1 MRSIVFAVFRLYCKS
16 AACFFVQRSMLFVQ
30 ITFVLIGLMS
40 HFPSSLSSD
49 DLLRFPCLP
58 VGISDWLFNPSEGP
72 HQLYAN
78 RTLQTPLQIGMLLK
92 DEHIPFPF
100 AYIFWP
106 IESFQLPLR
115 TQFTAF
121 KFISQTFFFWPIHL

>member
-1 MRSIVFAVFRLYCKS
+1 MFLQCSDYTVSLQPAF
-16 AACFFVQRSMLFVQ
+16 LFSDPCYLF
-30 ITFVLIGLMS
+30 IAVLIGLMS

-121 KFISQTFFFWPIHL
+121 KFILQTFFFWPIHL